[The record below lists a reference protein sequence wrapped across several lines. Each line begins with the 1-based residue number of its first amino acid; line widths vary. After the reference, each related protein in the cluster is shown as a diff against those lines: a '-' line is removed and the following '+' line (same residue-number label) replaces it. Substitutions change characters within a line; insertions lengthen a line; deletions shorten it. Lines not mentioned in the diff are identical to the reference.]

1 MNGLEYLIN
10 NFKQFP
16 ILIKIVWILSGILFI
31 IIINLLIYLKFLR
44 GYLRNK
50 ENIFAKLQ
58 SEYESELINYLY
70 ASQEEEDPTKL
81 IIVEK
86 MKTCIKD
93 KFNREIFLT
102 VLSKLKNDISGEM
115 AESIEHLY
123 VKSGLID
130 YSLAKLK
137 SNKWD
142 VKAAGIKELALFEIK
157 NVYSEISKYKDYPKQ
172 EVRNE
177 VQLYFVNL
185 FQFKGLDFLNDL
197 KTPISEWNQ
206 IQLLEILQK
215 FEDQEITDIS
225 HWLKSKNNSV
235 VIFALKLAKIYN
247 QFQVINILL
256 ELLAHENKDIR
267 VEAIEVLNYF
277 QTNEAKQI
285 LKNNFLNR
293 STDEQIAFFNMLGG
307 IVEKNDEDFILKNVY
322 HENFEIKTLALKLL
336 KIINIDRFKMLSRSL
351 SDVENQ
357 TIFNFLEKN

>member
-1 MNGLEYLIN
+1 MNEFEYLID
-10 NFKQFP
+10 NFKQLP
-16 ILIKIVWILSGILFI
+16 VLIKIVWILSGILGV
-31 IIINLLIYLKFLR
+31 IIINLVIYLKYLR

-50 ENIFAKLQ
+50 EKIFAKFQ
-58 SEYESELINYLY
+58 SEYEGELINYLY
-70 ASQEEEDPTKL
+70 ASEEEDATKL
-81 IIVEK
+81 KIVKK

-93 KFNREIFLT
+93 KFKRKIFLT

-115 AESIEHLY
+115 ADSIQHLY
-123 VKSGLID
+123 VESGLID

-137 SNKWD
+137 SSKWD
-142 VKAAGIKELALFEIK
+142 VKAVGIKELALFEIT

-197 KTPISEWNQ
+197 ITPISEWNQ

-215 FEDQEITDIS
+215 FDDQQITDIS
-225 HWLKSKNNSV
+225 PWLKSENKSV
-235 VIFALKLAKIYN
+235 VMFALKLAKIYN

-267 VEAIEVLNYF
+267 VEAIKVLSYF
-277 QTNEAKQI
+277 QANEAKQI
-285 LKNNFLNR
+285 LKNNFIN
-293 STDEQIAFFNMLGG
+293 SSIDEQIAFFNMLEG
-307 IVEKNDEDFILKNVY
+307 IVETSDEDFILENVS

-336 KIINIDRFKMLSRSL
+336 KFINTDRFNSLSL
-351 SDVENQ
+351 VASDVESKA
-357 TIFNFLEKN
+357 IFNYLEDN